1 MTRSFLT
8 AVSAF
13 ALLASTQVFAQQ
25 QLRQARPSV
34 EVDWTVLDEL
44 GGPAPTAPVTL
55 RPPRGLTQNAPAQVT
70 PPAARAAAP
79 SSQPVPPASV
89 ARQTGTPT
97 GTRLSQ
103 QAGSFTAPPPPPAF
117 VPPPVPTSPVAS
129 APLTPPPPPSPV
141 APSPVAPSAI
151 ASSAPAP
158 APVSPAPAPAAAPT
172 PVTPPA
178 PVAAVAPPPPP
189 PPPPAPVAT
198 PAPPPPAPVA
208 APAPAPAPPVTAAQA
223 PAAAPAQTAAAP
235 AAARAAGGALATIPF
250 AAGSPDLN
258 DQGKAALATVLDALK
273 SDATARLQIQAFAS
287 GGDDQG
293 GQARRLSLSRA
304 LAVRGQLIE
313 QGIAATRMDV
323 RALGRT
329 NDGPPDR
336 VDILLVRR

>member
-1 MTRSFLT
+1 MTRSLLT

-44 GGPAPTAPVTL
+44 GGPAPAGPVTL
-55 RPPRGLTQNAPAQVT
+55 RPPRGLTQNTPAQVA
-70 PPAARAAAP
+70 PPPARAAAATG
-79 SSQPVPPASV
+79 QPVPPASV
-89 ARQTGTPT
+89 ARQAGTPT
-97 GTRLSQ
+97 GTRLGQ

-117 VPPPVPTSPVAS
+117 VPPPVPPSPVAS

-141 APSPVAPSAI
+141 APSAVAST
-151 ASSAPAP
+151 
-158 APVSPAPAPAAAPT
+158 APVPVAPAPAAAPT

-178 PVAAVAPPPPP
+178 PAAPAAAVAPPPPP
-189 PPPPAPVAT
+189 PPPAAVAT

-223 PAAAPAQTAAAP
+223 PAAAPAQTAAVP
-235 AAARAAGGALATIPF
+235 AARATGGALATIAF
-250 AAGSPDLN
+250 AAGSPELN
-258 DQGKAALATVLDALK
+258 DQGKAALGPVLETLK
-273 SDATARLQIQAFAS
+273 SDSAARLQIQAFAS

>member
-1 MTRSFLT
+1 MTRPLLT
-8 AVSAF
+8 AVSAPALLALG

-44 GGPAPTAPVTL
+44 GGPAPAGPVTL
-55 RPPRGLTQNAPAQVT
+55 RPPRGLTQNTPAQSAPAQVA
-70 PPAARAAAP
+70 PRAAA

-89 ARQTGTPT
+89 ARQSGTPT
-97 GTRLSQ
+97 GTRLGQ
-103 QAGSFTAPPPPPAF
+103 QAGNFTPPPAPPAF
-117 VPPPVPTSPVAS
+117 VPPPVPPSPVAS
-129 APLTPPPPPSPV
+129 APLTPPPPP
-141 APSPVAPSAI
+141 PSAV
-151 ASSAPAP
+151 ASAAP
-158 APVSPAPAPAAAPT
+158 APVAPAPAPAAAPT

-189 PPPPAPVAT
+189 PPPPAA
-198 PAPPPPAPVA
+198 AA
-208 APAPAPAPPVTAAQA
+208 APAPAQPAPPPSPAAAPASPPVTAAQA
-223 PAAAPAQTAAAP
+223 PAAAPAQTAAVP
-235 AAARAAGGALATIPF
+235 AARATGGALATIPF
-250 AAGSPDLN
+250 AAGSPELN
-258 DQGKAALATVLDALK
+258 DQGKAALGAVLDALK
-273 SDATARLQIQAFAS
+273 TDSAARLQIQAFAS

>member
-1 MTRSFLT
+1 MTRSLLT

-44 GGPAPTAPVTL
+44 GGPAPAAPVTL

-70 PPAARAAAP
+70 PPPSRTAAT
-79 SSQPVPPASV
+79 SQPVPPASV

-97 GTRLSQ
+97 GTRLGPQ
-103 QAGSFTAPPPPPAF
+103 GGDFTAPPPPPAF
-117 VPPPVPTSPVAS
+117 VPPPVPPSPVAS

-141 APSPVAPSAI
+141 APSAV

-158 APVSPAPAPAAAPT
+158 VAPAPTAAPI

-178 PVAAVAPPPPP
+178 PVAAVAPPPP

-223 PAAAPAQTAAAP
+223 PAAAPAQTAAVP
-235 AAARAAGGALATIPF
+235 VARATGGALATIPF
-250 AAGSPDLN
+250 AAGSPELN
-258 DQGKAALATVLDALK
+258 DQGKAALGAVLDALK
-273 SDATARLQIQAFAS
+273 SDSAARLQIQAFAS

>member
-1 MTRSFLT
+1 MTRPFLT

-13 ALLASTQVFAQQ
+13 ALFASTQVFAQQ

-44 GGPAPTAPVTL
+44 GGPAPAAPVTL
-55 RPPRGLTQNAPAQVT
+55 RPPRGLTQNSPVPNTPAQVA
-70 PPAARAAAP
+70 PPAPRATA

-89 ARQTGTPT
+89 ARQSGAPT
-97 GTRLSQ
+97 GTRLGQ

-117 VPPPVPTSPVAS
+117 VPPPVPTAPVAS

-141 APSPVAPSAI
+141 AS
-151 ASSAPAP
+151 SSAPAP
-158 APVSPAPAPAAAPT
+158 VAPAAAPT

-178 PVAAVAPPPPP
+178 PVAAPVATVAPPPPP
-189 PPPPAPVAT
+189 PPPPPAAVAT
-198 PAPPPPAPVA
+198 PAPPPPAPAQAA
-208 APAPAPAPPVTAAQA
+208 APAPAPAPVTAAQA
-223 PAAAPAQTAAAP
+223 PAAAPAQTAAAVP
-235 AAARAAGGALATIPF
+235 AARATGGALATIPF

-258 DQGKAALATVLDALK
+258 DQGKAALGAVLDALK
-273 SDATARLQIQAFAS
+273 SDSAARLQIQAFAS

-329 NDGPPDR
+329 NDGAPDR

>member
-1 MTRSFLT
+1 MTRPLLT

-13 ALLASTQVFAQQ
+13 ALFASTQVFAQQ

-44 GGPAPTAPVTL
+44 GGPAPAGPVTL
-55 RPPRGLTQNAPAQVT
+55 RPPRGLTQNTPAQVA
-70 PPAARAAAP
+70 PPPARAAAT
-79 SSQPVPPASV
+79 SQPVPPASV
-89 ARQTGTPT
+89 ARQAGTPT
-97 GTRLSQ
+97 GTRLGQ

-117 VPPPVPTSPVAS
+117 VPPPVPPSPVAS

-141 APSPVAPSAI
+141 APSAVAST
-151 ASSAPAP
+151 
-158 APVSPAPAPAAAPT
+158 APVPVAPAPAAAPT

-178 PVAAVAPPPPP
+178 PAAPAAAVAPPPPP
-189 PPPPAPVAT
+189 PPPAAVAT
-198 PAPPPPAPVA
+198 PAPPPPAPVAAPAPAPVA

-223 PAAAPAQTAAAP
+223 PAAAPAQTAAVP
-235 AAARAAGGALATIPF
+235 AARATGGALATIAF
-250 AAGSPDLN
+250 AAGSPELN
-258 DQGKAALATVLDALK
+258 DQGKAALGPVIETLK
-273 SDATARLQIQAFAS
+273 SDSAARLQIQAFAS

>member
-1 MTRSFLT
+1 MTRPLLT

-44 GGPAPTAPVTL
+44 GGPAPAGPVTL
-55 RPPRGLTQNAPAQVT
+55 RPPRGLTQNTPAQNAPAQVA
-70 PPAARAAAP
+70 PPAPRAAA

-89 ARQTGTPT
+89 ARQSGTPT
-97 GTRLSQ
+97 GTRLGQ
-103 QAGSFTAPPPPPAF
+103 QAGSFTPPPAPPAF
-117 VPPPVPTSPVAS
+117 VPPPVPPSPVAS
-129 APLTPPPPPSPV
+129 APLTPPPPP
-141 APSPVAPSAI
+141 PSAV
-151 ASSAPAP
+151 ASAAPAPVAPAP
-158 APVSPAPAPAAAPT
+158 APAQAPAAAPT

-189 PPPPAPVAT
+189 PPPPAA
-198 PAPPPPAPVA
+198 AA
-208 APAPAPAPPVTAAQA
+208 APAPAQPAPAAAPAPPPVTAAQA
-223 PAAAPAQTAAAP
+223 PAAAPTQTAAVP
-235 AAARAAGGALATIPF
+235 AARATGGALATIPF
-250 AAGSPDLN
+250 AAGSPELN
-258 DQGKAALATVLDALK
+258 DQGKAALGAVLDALK
-273 SDATARLQIQAFAS
+273 SDSTARLQIQAFAS

>member
-1 MTRSFLT
+1 MTRSLLT

-44 GGPAPTAPVTL
+44 GGPAPAAPVML
-55 RPPRGLTQNAPAQVT
+55 RAPRGLTQNAPAQVT
-70 PPAARAAAP
+70 PPPARAAAP

-89 ARQTGTPT
+89 ARQAGAPT
-97 GTRLSQ
+97 GTRLGQ

-117 VPPPVPTSPVAS
+117 VPPPVPPSPVAS

-141 APSPVAPSAI
+141 APSAV
-151 ASSAPAP
+151 ASSTPAP
-158 APVSPAPAPAAAPT
+158 APVAPAPTAAPT

-178 PVAAVAPPPPP
+178 PVAAVAPPPP

-208 APAPAPAPPVTAAQA
+208 APTPAPAPPVTAAQA
-223 PAAAPAQTAAAP
+223 PAAAPAQTAAVP
-235 AAARAAGGALATIPF
+235 VARATGGALATIPF
-250 AAGSPDLN
+250 AAGSPELN
-258 DQGKAALATVLDALK
+258 DQGKAALGAVLDALK
-273 SDATARLQIQAFAS
+273 SDNAARLQIQAFAS

>member
-1 MTRSFLT
+1 MTRPLLT

-44 GGPAPTAPVTL
+44 GGPAPAGPVTL
-55 RPPRGLTQNAPAQVT
+55 RPPRGLTQNTPAQNTSAQVT
-70 PPAARAAAP
+70 PPPARAAAP
-79 SSQPVPPASV
+79 GSQPVPPASV
-89 ARQTGTPT
+89 ARQAGTPT
-97 GTRLSQ
+97 GTRLGQ

-117 VPPPVPTSPVAS
+117 VPPLVPPSPVAS
-129 APLTPPPPPSPV
+129 APLTPPPPP
-141 APSPVAPSAI
+141 PSAV

-158 APVSPAPAPAAAPT
+158 IAPAAAPT

-178 PVAAVAPPPPP
+178 PAPVAAVAPPP

-208 APAPAPAPPVTAAQA
+208 APAPVPAPPVTAAQA
-223 PAAAPAQTAAAP
+223 PAAAPAQTAAVP
-235 AAARAAGGALATIPF
+235 AARATGGALATIAF
-250 AAGSPDLN
+250 AAGSPELN
-258 DQGKAALATVLDALK
+258 DQGKAALGAVLDALK
-273 SDATARLQIQAFAS
+273 SDSAARLQIQAFAS

>member
-1 MTRSFLT
+1 MTRPLLT

-44 GGPAPTAPVTL
+44 GGPAPAGPVTL
-55 RPPRGLTQNAPAQVT
+55 RPPRGLTQNAPAQNPPAQVT
-70 PPAARAAAP
+70 PPPARAAAA
-79 SSQPVPPASV
+79 SQPVPPASV

-97 GTRLSQ
+97 GTRLGQ
-103 QAGSFTAPPPPPAF
+103 QTGSFTAPPPPPAY
-117 VPPPVPTSPVAS
+117 VPPPVPPSPVAS
-129 APLTPPPPPSPV
+129 APLTPPPPPSPL
-141 APSPVAPSAI
+141 APSAV
-151 ASSAPAP
+151 AAAAP
-158 APVSPAPAPAAAPT
+158 APVAPAPAAAPT
-172 PVTPPA
+172 PVTPPSSVAA
-178 PVAAVAPPPPP
+178 PVAAVAPPPP

-208 APAPAPAPPVTAAQA
+208 APAPVPAPPVTAAQA
-223 PAAAPAQTAAAP
+223 PAAAPAQTAAVP
-235 AAARAAGGALATIPF
+235 AARATGGALATISF

-258 DQGKAALATVLDALK
+258 DQGKAALGAVLEALK
-273 SDATARLQIQAFAS
+273 SDSAARLQIQAFAS

>member
-1 MTRSFLT
+1 MTRSLLT

-44 GGPAPTAPVTL
+44 GGPAPAGPVTL
-55 RPPRGLTQNAPAQVT
+55 RPPRGLTQNTPAQVT
-70 PPAARAAAP
+70 PPPARAAAT
-79 SSQPVPPASV
+79 SQPVPPASV
-89 ARQTGTPT
+89 ARQAGTPT
-97 GTRLSQ
+97 GTRLGQ

-117 VPPPVPTSPVAS
+117 VPPPVPPSPVAS

-141 APSPVAPSAI
+141 APSAVAST
-151 ASSAPAP
+151 AP
-158 APVSPAPAPAAAPT
+158 APVAPAPAAAPT

-178 PVAAVAPPPPP
+178 PVAAPPPP
-189 PPPPAPVAT
+189 PPPPAPPAAVAT

-223 PAAAPAQTAAAP
+223 PAAAPAQTAAVP
-235 AAARAAGGALATIPF
+235 AARATGGALATIAF
-250 AAGSPDLN
+250 AAGSPELN
-258 DQGKAALATVLDALK
+258 DQGKAALGPVLETLK
-273 SDATARLQIQAFAS
+273 SDSAARLQIQAFAS

>member
-1 MTRSFLT
+1 MTRPLLT

-44 GGPAPTAPVTL
+44 GGPAPAAPVTL
-55 RPPRGLTQNAPAQVT
+55 RPPRGLTQNTPAQVT
-70 PPAARAAAP
+70 PPPARVAAP

-89 ARQTGTPT
+89 ARQAGTPT
-97 GTRLSQ
+97 GTRLGQ
-103 QAGSFTAPPPPPAF
+103 QAGSFTAPPPPPAY
-117 VPPPVPTSPVAS
+117 VPPPVPPSPVAS
-129 APLTPPPPPSPV
+129 APLTPPPPPSAV
-141 APSPVAPSAI
+141 

-158 APVSPAPAPAAAPT
+158 IAPAQTAAPT

-189 PPPPAPVAT
+189 PPPAPVAT
-198 PAPPPPAPVA
+198 PAPPAPVA
-208 APAPAPAPPVTAAQA
+208 APAPVPAPPVTAAQA
-223 PAAAPAQTAAAP
+223 PAAAPAQTAAAAP
-235 AAARAAGGALATIPF
+235 VARATGGALATIAF

-258 DQGKAALATVLDALK
+258 DQGKAALGAVLDALK